1 MSGRAKYD
9 KRLAR
14 EARKRENSLDYDSCR
29 ICRGEA
35 TPQEPLF
42 YPCKCSGSIKYVHQ
56 DCLMEW
62 LSHSQKKHCE
72 LCKTPFR
79 FTKLYSPTMPRQVPF
94 VVFAQHLVRYFFRRA
109 LVWLRI
115 GLVGIVWVAALPIF
129 TRWAWSCFFWVSEEG
144 LVSPTRVLPGSSG
157 AASDAASAASNNA
170 TGTSPAVAP
179 FATDLNGTSPSP
191 SVLSIAGS
199 AFLYM
204 IGVYDPFE
212 PEAAASAAS
221 RSSTRLAGTVPPSWL
236 SEVAFLNNLTRFRT
250 LNYLAIYALEGLFIT
265 FLVVICFILIILV
278 RDYVV
283 QHQPDAHIRA
293 AFEDVDA
300 DNLHRAAAHDDDDN
314 ASLAS
319 NSDGSRPSNWD
330 DALGDSDWETDDSVD
345 GMEDGPAR
353 VPADGHAHIA
363 AASNVHNDL
372 LAPEGG
378 ASVYEYMRIYRRA
391 DGDPDR
397 ILEIAREEGQ
407 EENLQYWLRVMQ
419 NVAERRQSDHGSIGT
434 TSSTTTVDSDEPQD
448 SAEPATDEA
457 RPEMAPPSDVAES
470 SSAFGGFEYGL
481 RPRANTDGPISPFGT
496 NPLGSNNW
504 EFPPLPAT
512 PVAEAPTDYPVV
524 HSPGS
529 SQGSGSSRS
538 SRSGSTGEPPNGTPD
553 SPSTGIQQDT
563 AVEIAAEVAA
573 ETILEGQEQRREE
586 AVRAPAEAAP
596 AEVVH
601 RPAEAREVRPRRRQP
616 PPEGILGIA
625 ADFMWQGLDNI
636 DPADLP
642 PLPALEEEDEH
653 GLFEPFEEVGPI
665 PEGREAL
672 DAAIAAEQAME
683 EVEALED
690 AEDLEG
696 VLELLGMRGPL
707 FALFQNVLFC
717 AFLVTVSL
725 LIGIFLPYNV
735 GRVSIWLV
743 AHPMHP
749 VMLLFSLTKIIQD
762 GAAAIFGV
770 AAFSTVFVLQG
781 PALVLESLGYAT
793 PASFIFASMET
804 TWKILATATVR
815 VGENFSLDALI
826 TPTGEIR
833 NFSAISHEAL
843 FTLKAQLADAI
854 RAIGHGIF
862 MAFSGEARAL
872 ASEGSKM
879 AAAGAAFAWS
889 LVAALPAVLSD
900 PSSWV
905 IKMGPVEPSSVN
917 PEFAY
922 WGGQDRFLAI
932 MIGYSTVF
940 IVAWW
945 YLRRGSPFSSG
956 QPGQEWEMALIDA
969 LTQASGVLKV
979 TFIIGI
985 EMLVFPLYCGLLL
998 DLALMPLF
1006 EGTTVMSR
1014 VVFTAEYPLTAIFV
1028 HWFVGTAYMFHFALF
1043 VSMCRK
1049 IIRKGVLYFIRDPD
1063 DPEFHPV
1070 RDVLDRSVTSQLR
1083 KIMFS
1088 AFVYGAL
1095 IIVCLGGVVWT
1106 LSCTATGALPIH
1118 HSSNE
1123 PVLEFPIDLLFYNFA
1138 MPLAI
1143 KYFKPGDGLHA
1154 MYTWWFRKSA
1164 HFLRLTWFMFGER
1177 RVDEEGVLV
1186 LNGASPYQKYPWVVK
1201 QFLVY
1206 DSSSK
1211 TVHPAIAQPPDP
1223 APDPDS
1229 DSDADPQT
1237 VPFGPINI
1245 VEDALTAQS
1254 RKTGLVESKQ
1264 LIPDG
1269 KFVRAPATDQVK
1281 IPKGNVFVRVNENN
1295 ERFDAHSA
1303 SQDVYNS
1310 EQYHMVYLPPN
1321 FRARIFLFIGSIWT
1335 YAAITGVV
1343 LTIGPLMLGRALFRH
1358 VLPAGVRTND
1368 IYAFSIGMYCVC
1380 IVGYVLSHAGAA
1392 ARAIASAVSQSFSP
1406 VLSALSPGNAKVL
1419 ARAAKRVVTVVYS
1432 YFFILGVC
1440 PAVAAGLME
1449 LYVQIPL
1456 HTYMHPPEPVSA
1468 ATGNAGNAGNDP
1480 SRHTVSVVQSWVL
1493 GLLFMKLAARSIG
1506 RMYPDSRLASSIRA
1520 VLRHGSLNP
1529 DAGMLTRAFIVP
1541 GFFLTIAAVG
1551 LPLGVA
1557 NALLAFRSVES
1568 LDVLPLLLSAPH
1580 DARVVYRFSYPL
1592 TAVLVTALYWLWGMV
1607 DVYTTWRSRIRDEV
1621 YLIGERLQNLGTPPP
1636 LTAPAAR
1643 SGLAAGAR

>member
-1 MSGRAKYD
+1 MSGRAKFD

-94 VVFAQHLVRYFFRRA
+94 AVFAQHLVRYFFRRA

-129 TRWAWSCFFWVSEEG
+129 TRWAWSFFFWVSEEG
-144 LVSPTRVLPGSSG
+144 LVAPNRVSSGSSG
-157 AASDAASAASNNA
+157 AVSAAGNNA

-179 FATDLNGTSPSP
+179 RATDLNGTALSS

-199 AFLYM
+199 TFLHM
-204 IGVYDPFE
+204 IGVYEPSE
-212 PEAAASAAS
+212 PETATSATAS
-221 RSSTRLAGTVPPSWL
+221 RSSTRFAGTVPPSWL
-236 SEVAFLNNLTRFRT
+236 SEVPFLNNLTRFRT
-250 LNYLAIYALEGLFIT
+250 VNYLAIYALEGLFIT

-283 QHQPDAHIRA
+283 QHQPDPHIRA

-300 DNLHRAAAHDDDDN
+300 DNLQRAAAHDDDN
-314 ASLAS
+314 ASEAG
-319 NSDGSRPSNWD
+319 NSEDSRTESRPSNWD

-345 GMEDGPAR
+345 GMGDGPIR
-353 VPADGHAHIA
+353 LPAIDGNAHTEA
-363 AASNVHNDL
+363 TSNDRNEL
-372 LAPEGG
+372 LPPEGG

-407 EENLQYWLRVMQ
+407 EEHLQYWLRVMQ
-419 NVAERRQSDHGSIGT
+419 NVAERHQSDRGSIGT
-434 TSSTTTVDSDEPQD
+434 TSSTTTADLDEPQAFAD
-448 SAEPATDEA
+448 PDTDEA
-457 RPEMAPPSDVAES
+457 RPAMAPPSGVAES

-481 RPRANTDGPISPFGT
+481 RPRANTDGPIAPFGS

-504 EFPPLPAT
+504 EFPPLPLT
-512 PVAEAPTDYPVV
+512 PVLDAQIDQPVDRNTD
-524 HSPGS
+524 ST
-529 SQGSGSSRS
+529 QGSGSSHI
-538 SRSGSTGEPPNGTPD
+538 SRSESTSELQNRTPD
-553 SPSTGIQQDT
+553 SPSTGT
-563 AVEIAAEVAA
+563 PEEPVA
-573 ETILEGQEQRREE
+573 ETVSLETPEQAQEQEE
-586 AVRAPAEAAP
+586 VQRQEEVVPAPTEAANRLP
-596 AEVVH
+596 
-601 RPAEAREVRPRRRQP
+601 EVRPRRQQP
-616 PPEGILGIA
+616 APEGILGIA

-642 PLPALEEEDEH
+642 PLPAMEEEDEH
-653 GLFEPFEEVGPI
+653 GLFEPFEDIGPI

-707 FALFQNVLFC
+707 FALFQNVMFC

-735 GRVSIWLV
+735 GRISIWLL

-749 VMLLFSLTKIIQD
+749 VMLLFSLSKIIQD

-781 PALVLESLGYAT
+781 PALALESLGYAT
-793 PASFIFASMET
+793 PANFIFSSMET

-854 RAIGHGIF
+854 AAIGHGIY
-862 MAFSGEARAL
+862 MVYTGQVLTL
-872 ASEGSKM
+872 ASEGFKM
-879 AAAGAAFAWS
+879 ANASATVAWS

-905 IKMGPVEPSSVN
+905 IKMDPVQPSSVN

-922 WGGQDRFLAI
+922 WGGYDRFLAI

-945 YLRRGSPFSSG
+945 YLKRGSPFSSG

-1006 EGTTVMSR
+1006 EDTTIMSR
-1014 VVFTAEYPLTAIFV
+1014 VMFTAEYPLTAIFV

-1106 LSCTATGALPIH
+1106 LSYAATGALPIH

-1186 LNGASPYQKYPWVVK
+1186 LNGESPFQNYPWIVR

-1206 DSSSK
+1206 DSGSK
-1211 TVHPAIAQPPDP
+1211 TVHPAITQPPDTGSQI
-1223 APDPDS
+1223 DS
-1229 DSDADPQT
+1229 LS
-1237 VPFGPINI
+1237 VLFGPVNI
-1245 VEDALTAQS
+1245 VEDSVTAQS
-1254 RKTGLVESKQ
+1254 RKTDLVDSKQ

-1295 ERFDAHSA
+1295 ERLDANA
-1303 SQDVYNS
+1303 TSQDVYNS

-1335 YAAITGVV
+1335 FAAITGVV
-1343 LTIGPLMLGRALFRH
+1343 LTIGPLMLGRALFIY
-1358 VLPAGVRTND
+1358 VLPKGVRTND
-1368 IYAFSIGMYCVC
+1368 IYAFSIGMYCMCV
-1380 IVGYVLSHAGAA
+1380 VGYVLSHAGSTV
-1392 ARAIASAVSQSFSP
+1392 RAILSIVSQSFSP
-1406 VLSALSPGNAKVL
+1406 VLTALSPGNVKVL
-1419 ARAAKRVVTVVYS
+1419 VKALKRIATVVYS

-1440 PAVAAGLME
+1440 PAVAAGLIE

-1456 HTYMHPPEPVSA
+1456 HTYMYPPAPVSA
-1468 ATGNAGNAGNDP
+1468 AHATGNSGHAGNDP

-1541 GFFLTIAAVG
+1541 GFFLAIAAVG
-1551 LPLGVA
+1551 LPVLVA
-1557 NALLAFRSVES
+1557 NMLMAFSNVES
-1568 LDVLPLLLSAPH
+1568 LDVLPLLLSSPR
-1580 DARVVYRFSYPL
+1580 DPRVVYRFCYPL

-1643 SGLAAGAR
+1643 SGTAAGAR